1 MGPPCAAAVTGN
13 SHGVSW
19 YSGYHHERTTRA
31 HNDRMDDLGRA
42 LRTWRDRLDPA
53 SVGLPHQAPRRAPG
67 LRREELA
74 VLAGISIEYVVR
86 LEQGRAAK
94 PSAQVCSALSR
105 ALQLSDAEYAHL
117 MRLAGHAAGPSRV
130 PRLIPG
136 SVHRLLARLD
146 SHPLA
151 VYDATW
157 QLLHWNPLFAA
168 TFGDPTTV
176 REDHRNLLLMQFE
189 GAATPVRF
197 SPGERAAFEESLVA
211 DLRATTSRY
220 PADPDVEALVTRLR
234 RAARFRELWAAA
246 AVAEHQSGHKVV
258 EHPEVGAVDLDS
270 DVLTTQGSNLRVVVY
285 TPRPGTDARNKLD
298 FLAATGTQ
306 RMATER

>member
-1 MGPPCAAAVTGN
+1 M
-13 SHGVSW
+13 SW
-19 YSGYHHERTTRA
+19 YRGYHDEGAARA
-31 HNDRMDDLGRA
+31 HNDPMDDLGRA
-42 LRTWRDRLDPA
+42 LRTWRDRLEPA
-53 SVGLPHQAPRRAPG
+53 SVGIPHKGPRRAPG

-94 PSAQVCSALSR
+94 PSAQVCAALGR

-117 MRLAGHAAGPSRV
+117 MRLAGHAADPHRV

-136 SVHRLLARLD
+136 SVHRLLERLE

-168 TFGDPTTV
+168 TFGDPTAIG
-176 REDHRNLLLMQFE
+176 EDHRNLLLMQFE
-189 GAATPVRF
+189 GMPSPVRF
-197 SPGERAAFEESLVA
+197 SAGERAAFEESIVA

-220 PADPDVEALVTRLR
+220 PGDPDLAALIARLR
-234 RAARFRELWAAA
+234 RASRFRELWATAS
-246 AVAEHQSGHKVV
+246 VAEHQSGHKVV

-285 TPRPGTDARNKLD
+285 TPRPGTDARSKLD
-298 FLAATGTQ
+298 FLAALGTQ
-306 RMATER
+306 DLAR